1 MATSTI
7 KLFNMILFFI
17 FFSQGYSKCSLED
30 IHVSQAITGLTV
42 KGKPE
47 LSVTVANWCSCAQS
61 NVKLDCKGF
70 QSVKSIDPSILKVS
84 GHVCLVNSGNPILE
98 EGVVEFSYAWDT
110 PFSLLPISSDISCA

>member
-7 KLFNMILFFI
+7 KLFNIIL
-17 FFSQGYSKCSLED
+17 FFSQGYSRCSLED

-47 LSVTVANWCSCAQS
+47 LTVTVANWCSCAQS
-61 NVKLDCKGF
+61 NVKLDCTGF
-70 QSVKSIDPSILKVS
+70 QSIKPIDPSILEVS
-84 GHVCLVNSGNPILE
+84 GNVCLVNGGKPIS
-98 EGVVEFSYAWDT
+98 EGAVEFSYAWDI